1 MATTTANKA
10 ICISDRMCKSI
21 IGLWDQRGGGRN
33 NVMLQKWGITV
44 CRGGFPPRAVHNCRQ
59 TVRFVSALYG

>member
-21 IGLWDQRGGGRN
+21 LVCGIKGGGGRN
-33 NVMLQKWGITV
+33 IVMLQNWGITV
-44 CRGGFPPRAVHNCRQ
+44 YRGGFPPVHNCR
-59 TVRFVSALYG
+59 